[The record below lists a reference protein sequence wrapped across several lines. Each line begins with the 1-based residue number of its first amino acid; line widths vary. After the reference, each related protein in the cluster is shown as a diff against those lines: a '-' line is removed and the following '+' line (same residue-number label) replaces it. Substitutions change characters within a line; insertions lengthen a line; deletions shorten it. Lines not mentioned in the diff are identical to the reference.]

1 MSEFT
6 LRTATCDDYDV
17 VNDLMTELM
26 ECEADRRAAF
36 AATLASESHALILSE
51 VGGEVVGLAHLMTYD
66 DLTHGAP
73 AGELLGLVVHEGYRG
88 QGIGRTLLDEV
99 CRLARQRGV
108 GELHIS
114 TELDNTP
121 AQGLYRSIGCEVIG
135 VHMEVDLADSAPGTH
150 GEVR

>member
-1 MSEFT
+1 MDIH
-6 LRTATCDDYDV
+6 LRAASSADYDV

-36 AATLASESHALILSE
+36 AATLASEGHDLIVAE
-51 VGGEVVGLAHLMTYD
+51 VGGAVIGLAHLMTYD
-66 DLTHGAP
+66 DLSHGAP
-73 AGELLGLVVHEGYRG
+73 AGELLGLVVHESYRG
-88 QGIGRTLLDEV
+88 RGLGRALLDEA

-121 AQGLYRSIGCEVIG
+121 AQRLYRSIGCEVIG
-135 VHMEVDLADSAPGTH
+135 VHMEVDLGGKI
-150 GEVR
+150 GEEHCEP